1 MEEWNVGMMF
11 LEGELVVFHVP
22 DGCNNLLSI
31 PEFQNSTIPPLC
43 RNLQHPQK
51 SSDFGGLTA
60 AP

>member
-1 MEEWNVGMMF
+1 MMF
-11 LEGELVVFHVP
+11 QEGELVVFHVP

-31 PEFQNSTIPPLC
+31 PEFHHSTIPPLC